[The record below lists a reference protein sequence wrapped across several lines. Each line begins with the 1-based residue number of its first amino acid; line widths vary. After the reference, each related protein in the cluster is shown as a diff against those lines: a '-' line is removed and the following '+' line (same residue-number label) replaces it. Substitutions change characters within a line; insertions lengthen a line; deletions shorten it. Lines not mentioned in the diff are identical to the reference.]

1 MRVYPSGNALATEQ
15 FIREVLKYCDGKP
28 TFIVDNA
35 PWLKQSWRSWAYHTT
50 LSPFGDR
57 SLIEFVYSSFKQ
69 RTKAFFNNITSN
81 PLNKSERFRRSI
93 SCWNLTIKLLTLYYN
108 HLRR

>member
-1 MRVYPSGNALATEQ
+1 MTW
-15 FIREVLKYCDGKP
+15 K
-28 TFIVDNA
+28 
-35 PWLKQSWRSWAYHTT
+35 SWAYRIM

-57 SLIEFVYSSFKQ
+57 SLIESVYSSFKQ

-93 SCWNLTIKLLTLYYN
+93 ACWNLTIKLFILYYN
-108 HLRR
+108 HLRK

>member
-1 MRVYPSGNALATEQ
+1 M
-15 FIREVLKYCDGKP
+15 
-28 TFIVDNA
+28 
-35 PWLKQSWRSWAYHTT
+35 

-57 SLIEFVYSSFKQ
+57 SLIESVYSSFKQ
-69 RTKAFFNNITSN
+69 RTKIFFNNITSN

-93 SCWNLTIKLLTLYYN
+93 ACWNLTIKLFILYYN